1 VSVTPLAHDPAF
13 SPASVLV
20 ADDSGV
26 VVDAD
31 AADVVVAAGVAV
43 VDADA
48 ADVLE
53 VAEAAGVAADAADVL
68 EAAEVAGVAGVA
80 VVASL
85 PHAVSTRSASAL
97 RVGIVGRMALTLT
110 HEGVFHAASG

>member
-1 VSVTPLAHDPAF
+1 M
-13 SPASVLV
+13 LV

-31 AADVVVAAGVAV
+31 AADVVVVAGVAV

-53 VAEAAGVAADAADVL
+53 VAEAAGVAVVDADAADVL
-68 EAAEVAGVAGVA
+68 EAAEAADAAGIA

-97 RVGIVGRMALTLT
+97 RVGIIGRMALTLT